1 MLGLPVLYSRQE
13 SETASIRFVNNQ
25 RRITNMK
32 KVILLSMMIGVGL
45 LLGGC
50 ADTGTTT
57 TTSTTTTAT
66 TSSPGISGSGGGG
79 GGGGFPN
86 RALP

>member
-1 MLGLPVLYSRQE
+1 
-13 SETASIRFVNNQ
+13 
-25 RRITNMK
+25 MK

-45 LLGGC
+45 LFGGC

-57 TTSTTTTAT
+57 TTSTTTTTAT
-66 TSSPGISGSGGGG
+66 TPTVAGGSGGGG

-86 RALP
+86 RTLP